1 MNWLKQSVIL
11 LGLLVSLQVNA
22 AVNVEANTPG
32 IRAIVKS
39 MQMRHAQLFVYLD
52 SQAIGLSIDGRIE
65 LHDPGAVPIVARQK
79 VAALIVAENNDRDA
93 LYAEI
98 ANANGHPEWKAEIS
112 NIFARRWIQHAHRG
126 WWVMSN
132 NGWIQK

>member
-1 MNWLKQSVIL
+1 MNRLKTMLIL
-11 LGLLVSLQVNA
+11 LGLLATLNVNA
-22 AVNVEANTPG
+22 AANVDVNTPG
-32 IRAIVKS
+32 VQAIVKNI
-39 MQMRHAQLFVYLD
+39 QTRHAQLFVYLD
-52 SQAIGLSIDGRIE
+52 SAAIGLSIDGLVE

-79 VAALIVAENNDRDA
+79 VNALIVAENNDRDA